1 MQKFGTLKTLAKQ
14 QLDSWALNFRNEC
27 LFIFERHFDDGYCET
42 FGKLCFNLVL
52 CSGISTTCMFLQTG
66 KSCWCTLCICMADT
80 TWMEARGG
88 EKEAIRMEAAQDV
101 ELAANIM
108 CI

>member
-1 MQKFGTLKTLAKQ
+1 MNVY
-14 QLDSWALNFRNEC
+14 SY
-27 LFIFERHFDDGYCET
+27 FDDGYCET

-52 CSGISTTCMFLQTG
+52 CSGISTTCVCFYRLERVVC
-66 KSCWCTLCICMADT
+66 SRWCTLCICMADT
-80 TWMEARGG
+80 TYMEAGGG

>member
-1 MQKFGTLKTLAKQ
+1 MFIHILTTDIVKLLANFA
-14 QLDSWALNFRNEC
+14 SIWSCALA
-27 LFIFERHFDDGYCET
+27 
-42 FGKLCFNLVL
+42 LVL
-52 CSGISTTCMFLQTG
+52 HVCFYRLERVVCSR
-66 KSCWCTLCICMADT
+66 WCTLCICMADT

>member
-1 MQKFGTLKTLAKQ
+1 MFIHILTTDIVKLLANFA
-14 QLDSWALNFRNEC
+14 SIWSCALA
-27 LFIFERHFDDGYCET
+27 
-42 FGKLCFNLVL
+42 LVL
-52 CSGISTTCMFLQTG
+52 HVCFYRLERVVCSR
-66 KSCWCTLCICMADT
+66 WCTLCICMADT
-80 TWMEARGG
+80 TWMEAGGG